1 MSGKSI
7 IKKPAPENPIPPE
20 STAKPTIAKL
30 RCAWSGEMGKKL
42 KPLGDF
48 GLTSKGEPVSL
59 YALPEY
65 ENKVRAFVTYY
76 KRFRPLFQGLIAVGI
91 AAIFLATLGGVLW
104 LEPFAWLFTG
114 LVLLVFPFAHSPNFQ
129 GMSLRASTRL
139 ARVVGLGCVVLAL
152 VLFL

>member
-7 IKKPAPENPIPPE
+7 VKKPAPEKPLAPE
-20 STAKPTIAKL
+20 STAKPMTAKP
-30 RCAWSGEMGKKL
+30 RCAWSGETGKKL
-42 KPLGDF
+42 KPLGDLE
-48 GLTSKGEPVSL
+48 LTNKSEPVSL

-65 ENKVRAFVTYY
+65 ENKVRGFISYY
-76 KRFRPLFQGLIAVGI
+76 KRFRSPFQGLIAVGI
-91 AAIFLATLGGVLW
+91 AAIFLAMLGGVPW

-114 LVLLVFPFAHSPNFQ
+114 LVLLVFPFAHSPTFQ

-139 ARVVGLGCVVLAL
+139 ARAVGLGCVVLAV